1 MEKSMETLYKGKFS
15 LWSQMTFF
23 FLVNLIALGLGKVL
37 QMDTNTTWVIFQ
49 SILFFFST
57 ASITIGVFSQNN
69 PVLYYPGIIIL
80 FIIFFTL
87 SKKIPTW
94 LTGSSALEMSNIK
107 FFALLNILFFVI
119 FLLASLIYRGAKQAF
134 EKM

>member
-15 LWSQMTFF
+15 VWSQLTFF
-23 FLVNLIALGLGKVL
+23 FLVNLIALGIGKAL
-37 QMDTNTTWVIFQ
+37 QLDTNTTWVIFQ
-49 SILFFFST
+49 TILFFFST

-69 PVLYYPGIIIL
+69 PFLYYPGIIIL
-80 FIIFFTL
+80 FVIFFTL
-87 SKKIPTW
+87 SKKLPTW

-134 EKM
+134 EKL